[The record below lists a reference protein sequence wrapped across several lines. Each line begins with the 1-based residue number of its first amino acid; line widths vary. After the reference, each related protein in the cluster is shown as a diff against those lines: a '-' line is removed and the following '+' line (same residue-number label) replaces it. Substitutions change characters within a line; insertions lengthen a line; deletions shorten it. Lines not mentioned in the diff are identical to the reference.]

1 MLSHFSLPLQGAN
14 HFQCGYFTYSLLQ
27 FLYAL
32 TSRAQVVD
40 STQSVD
46 SSLIEAES
54 IELENASD
62 STGIERVND
71 PNIAAPT
78 DSTIDSGASQATIQP
93 ESGSATRSSWYE
105 ISEPS
110 DSITK
115 EDSLIRERGSPDSIR
130 AKYSTPLMPDLQS
143 AQPSTKPSALNANK
157 MALSIENIIILP
169 SPNKLGV

>member
-32 TSRAQVVD
+32 TLRAQVVD

-62 STGIERVND
+62 SAGIERSMIPTLQRQQTQRLIQGQVKRQSN
-71 PNIAAPT
+71 PN
-78 DSTIDSGASQATIQP
+78 
-93 ESGSATRSSWYE
+93 
-105 ISEPS
+105 
-110 DSITK
+110 
-115 EDSLIRERGSPDSIR
+115 L
-130 AKYSTPLMPDLQS
+130 
-143 AQPSTKPSALNANK
+143 AQ
-157 MALSIENIIILP
+157 
-169 SPNKLGV
+169 